1 MRYTH
6 IPQTMQG
13 NLKFRAQGFSR
24 LVFLLVLALATAGI
38 AAAQAILVPPQVGP
52 YGVVLN
58 TTSTDTSTQGGAG
71 MLDVFNFDGAGGVT
85 GTYTLELGSGP
96 NKQFP
101 DTVTGS
107 FTGTYIPNPDDP
119 NGITWKVTIALDQGG
134 VVLTLVMVVDD
145 HGRGLQLALT
155 GCSGPICGLTGQ
167 VVSGFGEAQFGGS
180 VHPLHTG
187 FLSSSYGMQSTKS
200 SPSPQTSVE
209 VWTFD
214 GAGGVTFSGAFV
226 GPPADPFQNPN
237 LPNVQYGNL
246 NGFYTVNPDG
256 TGTITIPPKFVGGNV
271 HTWAFV
277 ITRSG
282 LLALQTDRPGWGVVY
297 LTGRLQ

>member
-1 MRYTH
+1 MQDTYG
-6 IPQTMQG
+6 PQFK
-13 NLKFRAQGFSR
+13 LKFHAQTLSHLASI
-24 LVFLLVLALATAGI
+24 LVLVLALAGT
-38 AAAQAILVPPQVGP
+38 AAAQAVLVPPQVGP
-52 YGVVLN
+52 YGFVLN
-58 TTSTDTSTQGGAG
+58 TTSTYTFAENGAG
-71 MLDVFNFDGAGGVT
+71 MLGVFNFDGNGGVS

-101 DTVTGS
+101 ETWTGS

-119 NGITWKVTIALDQGG
+119 NGVTWKVTIALDQGG

-145 HGRGLQLALT
+145 HGRGLQLDLT
-155 GCSGPICGLTGQ
+155 GCSGPICNLTGK
-167 VVSGFGEAQFGGS
+167 VVSGFGEGQFGGS

-187 FLSSSYGMQSTKS
+187 VLSSSYGMQSTKS

-214 GAGGVTFSGAFV
+214 GAGGVTFYGVAV
-226 GPPADPFQNPN
+226 GPPADPLQTPN
-237 LPNVQYGNL
+237 LSNVQYGNL

-256 TGTITIPPKFVGGNV
+256 TGTITIPPLFPGGNI

-277 ITRSG
+277 MTNGHTG
-282 LLALQTDRPGWGVVY
+282 LLALQTNRPGWGVVY